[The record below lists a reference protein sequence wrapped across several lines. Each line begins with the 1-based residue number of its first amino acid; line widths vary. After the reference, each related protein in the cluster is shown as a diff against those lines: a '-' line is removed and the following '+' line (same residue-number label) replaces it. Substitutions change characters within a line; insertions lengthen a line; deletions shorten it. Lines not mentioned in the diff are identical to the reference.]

1 MAQGCARPISYLS
14 LHGSRQVQ
22 QLLSDVTAV
31 SEELRARSG
40 RLGMQAAI
48 LGDLQSGI
56 EAVRARLR
64 TPSSSP
70 PESDAAPEAEPSA
83 AAREKPRPP
92 PASHAS
98 GAAAEAQQAA
108 TVMPGA
114 QRAAAEAGAGETAAP
129 AGAHAAE
136 RPTGSAQLQTV
147 QPALVAPVA
156 CPDAE
161 PELALEVKTHAWEGP
176 KQAPDRVAEAAA
188 RAQQAIKARRAAG
201 RGRVSVIEEGTP
213 SPEAL
218 QRSALDLARLST
230 AALTTSMCLLV
241 SVEQGVEVTC
251 SSSCNLDP

>member
-1 MAQGCARPISYLS
+1 MS
-14 LHGSRQVQ
+14 LHGSCWQVQ
-22 QLLSDVTAV
+22 QLLRDVTAV

-64 TPSSSP
+64 TLSSSP

-83 AAREKPRPP
+83 AARTRPRPP
-92 PASHAS
+92 PAAHAS
-98 GAAAEAQQAA
+98 GAATEAQQAA

-114 QRAAAEAGAGETAAP
+114 QRAAADGEMAAP

-136 RPTGSAQLQTV
+136 RPTGSAHSQTV

-156 CPDAE
+156 YTDAE

-188 RAQQAIKARRAAG
+188 QAQQAIKARRAAR
-201 RGRVSVIEEGTP
+201 RGRISVTEEGTP

-251 SSSCNLDP
+251 LSSCILDP